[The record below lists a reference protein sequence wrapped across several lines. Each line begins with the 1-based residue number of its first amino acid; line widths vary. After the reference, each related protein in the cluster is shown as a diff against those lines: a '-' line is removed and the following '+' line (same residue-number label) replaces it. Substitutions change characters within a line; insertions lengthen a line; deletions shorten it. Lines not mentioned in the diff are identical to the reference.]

1 MKRLSVVTF
10 YIHYKIFF
18 IIKVMPSRFYYQN
31 NKGQYIQAPH
41 DYYNSNKDSIL
52 KRLKNKYNVLTAED
66 REKNNKYAKN
76 WYNNLPDDKKNM
88 QRKACKNRYHTMSK
102 EQRQKYK
109 EYQKKYQSECREKIK
124 KGQGNIDKN
133 AVLTP

>member
-1 MKRLSVVTF
+1 
-10 YIHYKIFF
+10 
-18 IIKVMPSRFYYQN
+18 MPSRFYYQN
-31 NKGQYIQAPH
+31 NKEQYIQAPH

-76 WYNNLPDDKKNM
+76 WYNNLPDDKKKKKM
-88 QRKACKNRYHTMSK
+88 QRKACKNRYHTRSK
-102 EQRQKYK
+102 KQREKYK
-109 EYQKKYQSECREKIK
+109 EYQKKYQIECREKIK

>member
-1 MKRLSVVTF
+1 
-10 YIHYKIFF
+10 
-18 IIKVMPSRFYYQN
+18 MPSRFYYQN
-31 NKGQYIQAPH
+31 NKEQYIQAPH

-76 WYNNLPDDKKNM
+76 WYNNLPDDKKKKIIKKKKM
-88 QRKACKNRYHTMSK
+88 QRKACKNRYHTRSK
-102 EQRQKYK
+102 EQREKYK
-109 EYQKKYQSECREKIK
+109 EYQKKYQIECREKIK